1 MAYKRINDTQGIS
14 LQIDEIMNC
23 VQNSVYDKYFVK
35 IGKQKENLLQLMM
48 RASQKIEGVNEIEL
62 DLSKEIKQLSL
73 RWIDFTNVV
82 ANKITD
88 ENVKR
93 FRALYS
99 DTRTSIN
106 RIVTIPKSKKIIRT
120 RSSNSIIQD
129 LQNLENTRKHIQ
141 QQIDFIQRPK
151 EERDDLTQ
159 KLKGLEAQ
167 MAKMLKEKD
176 AVQKEEQIE
185 KNWDTKIQQ
194 AFVALKK
201 CTSTIEEEKNI
212 ASNEYQRI
220 INIIYVL
227 STLVVVWLISI
238 YKAIFIS
245 HIFFGGWVNFL
256 PYYLPIPL
264 FLVVFWVL
272 IVQKNRASKLSIT
285 LSDELYRIRYME
297 GILLA
302 INKLS
307 DNSESSITRINKA
320 LDVMVESFLHQVEKT
335 NIDEKG
341 IEAIEKKELN
351 TNKYIQIIDKLIG
364 KL

>member
-1 MAYKRINDTQGIS
+1 MENKRTYDSQLIS
-14 LQIDEIMNC
+14 QKMDEIRDC
-23 VQNSVYDKYFVK
+23 VNDPAFDKYFNRL
-35 IGKQKENLLQLMM
+35 GKQRENLLQLI
-48 RASQKIEGVNEIEL
+48 ATAGQKISDADDSIQLNQLEN
-62 DLSKEIKQLSL
+62 IKILSL
-73 RWIDFTNVV
+73 RWVDFRKIV

-93 FRALYS
+93 FKALYR
-99 DTRTSIN
+99 DTRSSVN
-106 RIVTIPKSKKIIRT
+106 RIVSLPKGNKILRT
-120 RSSNSIIQD
+120 RPSISIIKDIQT
-129 LQNLENTRKHIQ
+129 LENTRKHIQ
-141 QQIDFIQRPK
+141 QQIDHQDHEK
-151 EERDDLTQ
+151 DKDVLMQ
-159 KLKGLEAQ
+159 KLKVLETQ

-194 AFVALKK
+194 AFVALKQ
-201 CTSTIEEEKNI
+201 CTSAIEEEKSI
-212 ASNEYQRI
+212 ASKEYQRI
-220 INIIYVL
+220 INIIYVVCVI
-227 STLVVVWLISI
+227 TVVWLLSI
-238 YKAIFIS
+238 YKAIFVTHVYFTGWIS
-245 HIFFGGWVNFL
+245 FL

-264 FLVVFWVL
+264 FFVVFWVL

-297 GILLA
+297 GVLLA

-307 DNSESSITRINKA
+307 DNSESSISRINKA

-341 IEAIEKKELN
+341 IEAIEEKELN
-351 TNKYIQIIDKLIG
+351 SNKYIQIIDKLIG

>member
-1 MAYKRINDTQGIS
+1 MAYKRTNDTQSIS

-23 VQNSVYDKYFVK
+23 VQKNVYDKYFVK

-88 ENVKR
+88 ENIKR
-93 FRALYS
+93 FKALYS
-99 DTRTSIN
+99 DTRTSLN
-106 RIVTIPKSKKIIRT
+106 RIVTIPRNKIIRT
-120 RSSNSIIQD
+120 RSSNSIIRD

-141 QQIDFIQRPK
+141 QQIDVIQRSK

-159 KLKGLEAQ
+159 KLKGLETQ

-185 KNWDTKIQQ
+185 KNWDNKIQQ

-227 STLVVVWLISI
+227 STLAVIWLISI
-238 YKAIFIS
+238 YKAIFIT
-245 HIFFGGWVNFL
+245 HIYFGGWVNFL

-307 DNSESSITRINKA
+307 DNSESSIIRINKA
-320 LDVMVESFLHQVEKT
+320 LDIMVESFLHQVEKT

-341 IEAIEKKELN
+341 VEAIEKKELN